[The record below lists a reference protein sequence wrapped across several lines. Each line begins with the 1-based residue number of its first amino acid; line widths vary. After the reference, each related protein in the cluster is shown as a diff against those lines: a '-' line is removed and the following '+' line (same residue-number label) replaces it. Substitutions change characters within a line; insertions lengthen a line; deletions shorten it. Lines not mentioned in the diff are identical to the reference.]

1 MTPTRR
7 VFILVLDSVGCGA
20 LPDAAAFG
28 DEGSDTLGHVARAAG
43 GLHLP
48 ALERLGLG
56 CLHPIEGVR
65 AVSAPAGVWG
75 RMAEAS
81 RGKDTTTGHWEIAG
95 VVLDEPFSLF
105 PGGFPE
111 ALLAPLRERAGRGI
125 LGNRA
130 ASGTVIIEELG
141 AEHIETGDLIVYTSA
156 DSVLQIA
163 AHEDVVPLEE
173 LYAACRAART
183 LCDAHRIARVIA
195 RPFVGEPG
203 GFTRTYNRKDFS
215 MAPPAPTLLDLLVD
229 AGVDVTGV
237 GKIEDIFAGRGI
249 TRSVHTS
256 GNDDGME
263 RTLELARSAGPGLV
277 IVNLIDFDM
286 LYGHRNDA
294 PGYARALERVDA
306 FVPDLERALA
316 PGDVVIVTADHG
328 CDPTF
333 PGTDHTREHVPLLGF
348 GPGIA
353 GGPCGTRRT
362 FADVAE
368 TVLALFGLPPMGTGT
383 AVAGLADR

>member
-1 MTPTRR
+1 MNRSRR
-7 VFILVLDSVGCGA
+7 VFLLVLDSVGCGA
-20 LPDAAAFG
+20 LPDAGAYG
-28 DEGSDTLGHVARAAG
+28 DEGADTLGHVAAAVG
-43 GLHLP
+43 GLALP

-56 CLHPIEGVR
+56 CLHAIEGVR
-65 AVSAPAGVWG
+65 PVREPQGVWG

-81 RGKDTTTGHWEIAG
+81 PGKDTTTGHWEIAG
-95 VVLDEPFSLF
+95 VPLDEPFALF

-111 ALLAPLRERAGRGI
+111 ALLEPFRSGTGRGT

-141 AEHIETGDLIVYTSA
+141 TAHLETGDLIVYTSA
-156 DSVLQIA
+156 DSVFQIA
-163 AHEDVVPLEE
+163 AHERVVPLEE
-173 LYAACRAART
+173 LYAACRVARA
-183 LCDAHRIARVIA
+183 LCDEHRVARVIA

-203 GFTRTYNRKDFS
+203 GFKRTYNRRDFS
-215 MAPPAPTLLDLLVD
+215 MEPPAPTLLDRLVG
-229 AGVDVTGV
+229 AGVEVTGV
-237 GKIEDIFAGRGI
+237 GKIEDIFAGRGL

-256 GNDDGME
+256 GNEDGMQC
-263 RTLELARSAGPGLV
+263 TLELARTAGPGLV
-277 IVNLIDFDM
+277 FVNLIDFDM
-286 LYGHRNDA
+286 LHGHRNDA

-306 FVPDLERALA
+306 FVPDLERALE

-333 PGTDHTREHVPLLGF
+333 PGTDHTREHVPLLAF
-348 GPGIA
+348 GPGLR

-368 TVLALFGLPPMGTGT
+368 TVLALFGLPAMGTGE
-383 AVAGLADR
+383 AVAGIADR

>member
-1 MTPTRR
+1 VSSPGR
-7 VFILVLDSVGCGA
+7 VFLLVLDSVGCGA
-20 LPDAAAFG
+20 LPDAAAYG
-28 DEGSDTLGHVARAAG
+28 DEGADTLGHVAAAVG
-43 GLHLP
+43 GLRLP

-56 CLHPIEGVR
+56 CLHAIEGVR
-65 AVSAPAGVWG
+65 PVADAGGVWG

-95 VVLDEPFSLF
+95 VPLDEPFALF
-105 PGGFPE
+105 PDGFPD
-111 ALLAPLRERAGRGI
+111 AILRPFERATGRGI

-141 AEHIETGDLIVYTSA
+141 AEHVETGDLIVYTSA
-156 DSVLQIA
+156 DSVFQIA
-163 AHEDVVPLEE
+163 AHERVVPLEE

-183 LCDAHRIARVIA
+183 LCDEHRVARVIA

-203 GFTRTYNRKDFS
+203 GFTRTYNRRDFS
-215 MAPPAPTLLDLLVD
+215 MAPPAPTLLDRLVG
-229 AGVDVTGV
+229 AGVEVTGV

-256 GNDDGME
+256 GNEDGM
-263 RTLELARSAGPGLV
+263 RSALELARTAGPGLV
-277 IVNLIDFDM
+277 FANLIDFDM

-294 PGYARALERVDA
+294 RGYSRALERVDA

-333 PGTDHTREHVPLLGF
+333 PGTDHTREHVPLLAF
-348 GPGIA
+348 GPGLR

-368 TVLALFGLPPMGTGT
+368 TVLALFGLPAMGTGE
-383 AVAGLADR
+383 AVAGIADR